1 MLLPCYYL
9 CYYLA
14 TTLLLPCYYLAT
26 TNATTNA
33 TTLLLPVLLP
43 CYSCAGIERKSK
55 PVKGEGALHFDE
67 TLEFT
72 GVLPYHGEGHGLG

>member
-1 MLLPCYYL
+1 MPLPCYYYL

-14 TTLLLPCYYLAT
+14 TTCAT
-26 TNATTNA
+26 T
-33 TTLLLPVLLP
+33 
-43 CYSCAGIERKSK
+43 CAGIERKSK

>member
-1 MLLPCYYL
+1 MLLP

-14 TTLLLPCYYLAT
+14 TTLLLP
-26 TNATTNA
+26 
-33 TTLLLPVLLP
+33 VLLP
-43 CYSCAGIERKSK
+43 AGIERKSK

-72 GVLPYHGEGHGLG
+72 GVLPYHGEGHGLGLGEVS

>member
-1 MLLPCYYL
+1 MPLPCYYYL

-14 TTLLLPCYYLAT
+14 TTCAT
-26 TNATTNA
+26 T
-33 TTLLLPVLLP
+33 
-43 CYSCAGIERKSK
+43 CAGIERKSK

-72 GVLPYHGEGHGLG
+72 GALPYHGEGHGLGLGEVS

>member
-1 MLLPCYYL
+1 MPLPCYYYL

-14 TTLLLPCYYLAT
+14 TTT
-26 TNATTNA
+26 
-33 TTLLLPVLLP
+33 
-43 CYSCAGIERKSK
+43 CAGIERKSK

-72 GVLPYHGEGHGLG
+72 GVLPYRG